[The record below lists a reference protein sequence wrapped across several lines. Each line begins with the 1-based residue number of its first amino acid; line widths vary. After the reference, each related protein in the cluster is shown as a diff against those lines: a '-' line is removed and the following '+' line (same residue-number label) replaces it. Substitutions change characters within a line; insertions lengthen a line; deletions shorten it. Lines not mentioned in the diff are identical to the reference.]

1 MHTAH
6 TLEQGGTEES
16 YTHSP
21 IPHTSHWKV
30 NPHALTPKKYHALG
44 MPPQPIVCFSSVQS
58 RAKITDTAKVVRS
71 PSADSLI
78 KMSYGA
84 ARKLE
89 SEITS
94 ILLVKIIPV

>member
-21 IPHTSHWKV
+21 TPHKPLESKSTR
-30 NPHALTPKKYHALG
+30 TDTKKYHALG